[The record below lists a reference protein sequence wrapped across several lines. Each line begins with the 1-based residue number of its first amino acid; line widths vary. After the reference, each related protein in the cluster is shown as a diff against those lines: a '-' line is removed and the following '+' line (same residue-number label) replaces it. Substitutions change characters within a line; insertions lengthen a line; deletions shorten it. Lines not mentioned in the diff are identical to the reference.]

1 VDPDRVLSAYLTE
14 LTLLYRDYL
23 TAAGD
28 PVRSALRD
36 QVVAASHTVGRP
48 VRVQLPSGDSLVG
61 TAVGI
66 DESGRLVVETDA
78 GRTAVAAGDV
88 THLRY

>member
-1 VDPDRVLSAYLTE
+1 M
-14 LTLLYRDYL
+14 
-23 TAAGD
+23 
-28 PVRSALRD
+28 
-36 QVVAASHTVGRP
+36 
-48 VRVQLPSGDSLVG
+48 G

-66 DESGRLVVETDA
+66 DEDGRLVVESDA